1 MGKPVM
7 FSSRSGLWE
16 TPQGFFDELDKEFH
30 FTLDVCAL
38 PENAKCPRFYTPEQD
53 GLKQPWEGV
62 CWCNPPYGRGVGEW
76 IRRAA
81 QAAGEGA
88 VVVMLLPSR
97 TDTRW
102 FHEYLYGNPLVELRF
117 IKGRLRFGGRS
128 AIVAPCSHN
137 RRSGRPGLS
146 VPSLPLLR
154 LWICYSSG
162 LPFWAS
168 SAAQTPS

>member
-1 MGKPVM
+1 MDSRNWREGQHMGKPVM

-38 PENAKCPRFYTPEQD
+38 PGNAKCPRFYTPEQD

-117 IKGRLRFGGRS
+117 IKGRLRFGGSRDS
-128 AIVAPCSHN
+128 APF
-137 RRSGRPGLS
+137 
-146 VPSLPLLR
+146 PSLLAVFRAKPA
-154 LWICYSSG
+154 IG
-162 LPFWAS
+162 GGAP
-168 SAAQTPS
+168 